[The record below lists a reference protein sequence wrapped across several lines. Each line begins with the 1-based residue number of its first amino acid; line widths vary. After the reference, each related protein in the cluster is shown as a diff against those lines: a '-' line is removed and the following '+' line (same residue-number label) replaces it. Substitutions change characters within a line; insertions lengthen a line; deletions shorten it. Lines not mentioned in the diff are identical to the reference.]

1 MTLYLWGWGGA
12 VVFYGDRCVFGE
24 WVQYSPRASPG
35 HIYPIPD
42 GVLGGG
48 EEWGTFPLKQFYNL
62 KKRVL
67 GKIFSNKHGSP
78 LVTVGLKFFKEAIS
92 YSHNNYATVTLFS
105 ILLWQSLLQSIGF
118 RPEENTWWG
127 FCL

>member
-1 MTLYLWGWGGA
+1 MTTGSGLSR
-12 VVFYGDRCVFGE
+12 DRPVLATF
-24 WVQYSPRASPG
+24 
-35 HIYPIPD
+35 YPIPD
-42 GVLGGG
+42 GALG
-48 EEWGTFPLKQFYNL
+48 EDFPLKQFYNL

-105 ILLWQSLLQSIGF
+105 ILL
-118 RPEENTWWG
+118 
-127 FCL
+127 